1 MRKSTKEDYNKYWR
15 IWRETLQFETD
26 EELASEPIRLT
37 AAEKEAAGPILPYN
51 YETDEDILR
60 I

>member
-1 MRKSTKEDYNKYWR
+1 MMKPTKEDYNKYWR
-15 IWRETLQFETD
+15 IWRETLGFET
-26 EELASEPIRLT
+26 EEEPASEPIRLT